1 MSDVIKLS
9 SGSVPRTKSGRSR
22 LGGAIPLHFAST
34 GSFVPRRVVTN
45 DDLAHLGCDSQW
57 IIQRTGIRERRFA
70 SSSEASSDLAYAAAQ
85 HCLESAGVGAEEVD
99 LLLVSTITPDYPT
112 PSTACVLQQ
121 KLGCCAP
128 AMDINAACSGFVY
141 GLITAAQFIHSGAA
155 KNALVVGAEIMSR
168 TISPEDVKTY
178 PLFGDG
184 AGAMLLQ
191 PAEAAEDLT
200 GQGQYDEP
208 MTHNAIQGSLP
219 GILAYTMGSEG
230 NIQALCTPGGGSRE
244 PLTAEGLVQGRQYMR
259 MEGRSVFKW
268 AVRCIVDSCNDVVAA
283 AGYSMED
290 VDLLVLHQ
298 ANIRIMDAAVESFS
312 IPRERVVVNLDRYG
326 NTSAASVPLALDEA
340 HREGKIT
347 RGSLVLL
354 CGFGS
359 GLTWGTALLRW

>member
-9 SGSVPRTKSGRSR
+9 TGSVPRTKSGRSR

-34 GSFVPRRVVTN
+34 GSFVPRHVVTN

-70 SSSEASSDLAYAAAQ
+70 SVNEASSDLAYAAAVN
-85 HCLESAGVGAEEVD
+85 CLESAGVGAEEID
-99 LLLVSTITPDYPT
+99 LLLVTTITPDYPT

-128 AMDINAACSGFVY
+128 SMDINAACSGFVY
-141 GLITAAQFIHSGAA
+141 GLITAAHYVHSGAA
-155 KNALVVGAEIMSR
+155 RNALVVGAEIMSR

-184 AGAMLLQ
+184 AGAVLLQ
-191 PAEAAEDLT
+191 PADSSDDLPLR
-200 GQGQYDEP
+200 YDEP
-208 MTHNAIQGSLP
+208 MPHSTMHGSMP
-219 GILAYTMGSEG
+219 GILAYTLGSEG

-244 PLTAEGLVQGRQYMR
+244 PLTVEGIAAGRQYMR

-298 ANIRIMDAAVESFS
+298 ANVRIMDAAVEGFS
-312 IPRERVVVNLDRYG
+312 IPRERVVVNVDRYG

-340 HREGKIT
+340 HRQGKIG

-359 GLTWGTALLRW
+359 GLTWGTALVRW

>member
-1 MSDVIKLS
+1 M
-9 SGSVPRTKSGRSR
+9 
-22 LGGAIPLHFAST
+22 
-34 GSFVPRRVVTN
+34 N
-45 DDLAHLGCDSQW
+45 
-57 IIQRTGIRERRFA
+57 
-70 SSSEASSDLAYAAAQ
+70 
-85 HCLESAGVGAEEVD
+85 CLENAGVGAEEID
-99 LLLVSTITPDYPT
+99 LLLVTTITPDYPT

-128 AMDINAACSGFVY
+128 SMDINAACSGFVY
-141 GLITAAQFIHSGAA
+141 GLITAAQFVHSGAA
-155 KNALVVGAEIMSR
+155 RNALVVGAEVMSR

-184 AGAMLLQ
+184 AGALLLQ
-191 PAEAAEDLT
+191 PADVTDDLPLRDIHLR
-200 GQGQYDEP
+200 GIPMRYDEP
-208 MTHNAIQGSLP
+208 HAQSTMHGSMP
-219 GILAYTMGSEG
+219 GILAYTLGSEG

-244 PLTAEGLVQGRQYMR
+244 PLTVDGIAAGRQYMR

-268 AVRCIVDSCNDVVAA
+268 AVRCIVDSCNDIVSA

-298 ANIRIMDAAVESFS
+298 ANVRIMDAAVESFS
-312 IPRERVVVNLDRYG
+312 IPRDRVIVNLDRYG

-340 HREGKIT
+340 HRQGKIP